1 MIKDEKMSSI
11 SIIIPVYNGENTIQR
26 CLGSIIRQS
35 CKRIE
40 EIIIVD
46 DGSTDR
52 TVEVIELFAEK
63 DSRICCVKKENG
75 GVSSARNIG
84 ISNAHGDYIMFIDS
98 DDEIKQDLVEKLF
111 RAIKGYDMA
120 IAGIELHQDLMTS
133 IIGIDGVFSI
143 KEIVNQYG
151 SDIPSI
157 LINGPW
163 GKLYR
168 RSIIAE
174 NKILFDES
182 LSLGE
187 DTLFVF
193 QYLRYCNQVRF
204 VEYSA
209 YIYNQIGNS
218 SLMTKFRKDGYYNAK
233 KVYGRLA
240 DIITQICGS
249 EIPINYQRVYK
260 NVLMVYIR
268 KLIYNK
274 RLVSK
279 QYIKTIIK
287 DYTEDLIVRNTSTDF
302 DNVSCIQKVINILI
316 DKRKNNL
323 LYLLL
328 KIHVMTRG
336 I

>member
-1 MIKDEKMSSI
+1 M
-11 SIIIPVYNGENTIQR
+11 
-26 CLGSIIRQS
+26 
-35 CKRIE
+35 
-40 EIIIVD
+40 EIILLLLLIVLLVFLYLYFKIRK
-46 DGSTDR
+46 SLR
-52 TVEVIELFAEK
+52 SFSEVAFGTSNIIEGFK
-63 DSRICCVKKENG
+63 N
-75 GVSSARNIG
+75 
-84 ISNAHGDYIMFIDS
+84 
-98 DDEIKQDLVEKLF
+98 Q
-111 RAIKGYDMA
+111 AIKLENEPKSV
-120 IAGIELHQDLMTS
+120 AGMESLLLPKLNKDFPNL
-133 IIGIDGVFSI
+133 
-143 KEIVNQYG
+143 N
-151 SDIPSI
+151 
-157 LINGPW
+157 INEM
-163 GKLYR
+163 KK
-168 RSIIAE
+168 IAE

-209 YIYNQIGNS
+209 YIYNQIGNT

-287 DYTEDLIVRNTSTDF
+287 DYTEDLIVRNTSTGF